1 MCAKL
6 LRIYASHYADGT
18 FNSLFLF
25 MEKLLENKIHS
36 AVDNVR
42 GAGGIG
48 ASDKFFT
55 KVRACGLSDD
65 QLLRLCEKY
74 GLQAKL
80 WRQKF
85 CGLLPEVC
93 KRRLYEKKRFRT
105 IFEFG
110 LILGGLSEH
119 QVRLVLNLDK
129 RFEEM
134 PHLHSLLVEGKVSVN
149 KLARVVSV
157 ANTENEEFLSHQV
170 RNLSQKALETLVR
183 DMQIRNGIALNNELV
198 DIQFQRHGMKSLFH
212 VPENFLRSIDEKN
225 IALGSEM
232 QTGDAVQI
240 SGATDVRQNGFLKSL
255 NNNKSLRAQTFGIDN
270 NSHKEANSLSVDK
283 SINSS
288 NSINNLKCTDA
299 TSGKFLGKNVDVMS
313 DNTTREHEPYN
324 VDVQIKF
331 MALVPK
337 LDQKIKAR
345 ILELS
350 EKGIDVNSVLA
361 VILEEREQD
370 ILQRKNEIVESKI
383 GSKNIVDA
391 RVSEAGGKDGKS
403 QTASRYIPVNTRRV
417 LQLEHGT
424 KCSIATC
431 SKMAEQIHH
440 SQRFGLMK
448 NSAPMAAHDPRY
460 LAPMCKEHHQIAH
473 SIDVKFGEVRKKIV
487 QRE

>member
-1 MCAKL
+1 MEIFSTGRGTCMGVGKCVRNC
-6 LRIYASHYADGT
+6 LRIYASHHADGA
-18 FNSLFLF
+18 FISLFLF
-25 MEKLLENKIHS
+25 MEKL
-36 AVDNVR
+36 
-42 GAGGIG
+42 
-48 ASDKFFT
+48 SDGPVLSKGT
-55 KVRACGLSDD
+55 RLSDD

-93 KRRLYEKKRFRT
+93 KRRLYEKKRFRS
-105 IFEFG
+105 IFEFA

-134 PHLHSLLVEGKVSVN
+134 PHLHELLAEGKVSVN

-157 ANTENEEFLSHQV
+157 ATVENEEFWANQCK
-170 RNLSQKALETLVR
+170 NLSNRALEVLVNDEKKLMVNSGNNLPKIDHENFELGFASR
-183 DMQIRNGIALNNELV
+183 GRNSLFGNFTAQQQNYLGGNGFDIIHQSKNLNGSPEPQI
-198 DIQFQRHGMKSLFH
+198 DYKSLH
-212 VPENFLRSIDEKN
+212 V
-225 IALGSEM
+225 
-232 QTGDAVQI
+232 
-240 SGATDVRQNGFLKSL
+240 
-255 NNNKSLRAQTFGIDN
+255 QTFGIEN
-270 NSHKEANSLSVDK
+270 NSHKEANFTHR
-283 SINSS
+283 SS
-288 NSINNLKCTDA
+288 A
-299 TSGKFLGKNVDVMS
+299 
-313 DNTTREHEPYN
+313 EPEPYN
-324 VDVQIKF
+324 VDVHIKF
-331 MALVPK
+331 MALIPK
-337 LDQKIKAR
+337 LDQKIKMK

-361 VILEEREQD
+361 VILDEREQD
-370 ILQRKNEIVESKI
+370 IEHRKNEIVEGKI
-383 GSKNIVDA
+383 GLKNIVDT
-391 RVSEAGGKDGKS
+391 SESKTGGKDGKS

-448 NSAPMAAHDPRY
+448 NAVPQAAHDPRY
-460 LAPMCKEHHQIAH
+460 LAPLCKEHHQIAH